1 MRKIIFT
8 IFYIFALT
16 LSSHVYAQTGDYT
29 TLAPLP
35 GTTKSC
41 SGTTCTADIN
51 SYLGGFL
58 GLVITIGAVLAM
70 VYLGLYGFQYAVSDS
85 APKKSD
91 YKDKIF
97 TILQGLLLILCAYTI
112 MQAINPKLVEV
123 NLQLTSPKL
132 QAVPAVA
139 TTTGGTP
146 TTSTAPTSLQTRI
159 TETCPNCGPLTGTSY
174 SISQAN
180 IQRLNCTTCIP
191 FGDLPVSSGN
201 LNKNI
206 EPDMKNRLLA
216 LKYGLGQQNISW
228 GVTEGYPPVTDHRDD
243 CHYNG
248 TCIDAVI
255 QDSSPATVRDFIAT
269 ANNNG
274 LRAQF
279 EVRTDAEKNSMISRL
294 KLLGMSNAEATA
306 AVITV
311 PTINGN
317 HFSVYKK

>member
-16 LSSHVYAQTGDYT
+16 FGATVYAQTGDYT

-35 GTTKSC
+35 GTTKVANC
-41 SGTTCTADIN
+41 TGKDCTADIN

-58 GLVITIGAVLAM
+58 GLIITVGAVLAM

-85 APKKSD
+85 APKKSEF
-91 YKDKIF
+91 KDKIF
-97 TILQGLLLILCAYTI
+97 IILQGLLLILCAYTI
-112 MQAINPKLVEV
+112 MQAINPKLVQIE
-123 NLQLTSPKL
+123 LQLKSPKL
-132 QAVPAVA
+132 QEVPV
-139 TTTGGTP
+139 TTTSGTP
-146 TTSTAPTSLQTRI
+146 PTSTAPTSLQTRVA
-159 TETCPNCGPLTGTSY
+159 ETCQNCGPLTGTSY
-174 SISQAN
+174 TISQAN

-191 FGDLPVSSGN
+191 FGDLPIASGN

-206 EPDMKNRLLA
+206 EPDMKNRLMA
-216 LKYGLGQQNISW
+216 LKYGLSQQNIGW
-228 GVTEGYPPVTDHRDD
+228 GVTEGYPPVTDHKDG

-255 QDSSPATVRDFIAT
+255 QDGSPATVRDFIIT

-279 EVRTDAEKNSMISRL
+279 EVKTDAEKNSMISRL